1 MKKTIRFTLCSFFM
15 VFCLF
20 GSIHAQQNVWTE
32 TTKNEDVF
40 FGAHNRA
47 TSDLHASK
55 TYKLDVAALKKQ
67 LEQAPERGQSSKSN
81 VVVSFPNSHGTS
93 ENFRVYEAPVLSKKL
108 SIKHPNIR
116 TYVGFSNDGTGTRV
130 RFSITPLGLNAMITS
145 LEEPMIMIRP
155 ENKRSSLYL
164 VYERN
169 AYRDKKNDEFI
180 CSTEEK
186 LQKKA
191 NANTLRAADDQ
202 TLRTFRV
209 AISGTAEYTNTWDDG
224 DNTNGT
230 VQDDAL
236 AQVVA
241 TLNRANEIF
250 EVDMAITMTLVSGT
264 SILYT
269 DPATD
274 PYTGNLNSELQS
286 TLTAEIGE
294 ANYDIGHLFHRDQG
308 NGNAGCIGCVCVDGQ
323 KGSAFSAAPFPNDQP
338 SDFFDIDLVPHE
350 MGHQYGANHTFSF
363 NSEGTGMNVEPA
375 SGTTIMSYAGI
386 TGANNVQNYADPYFH
401 YVSIE
406 QILTNLQNRT
416 CWVGSTITNNPPV
429 ANAGNDYTIPKGT
442 AFLLQGTATDSD
454 GDTLYY
460 NWEQIDDGTITNTTF
475 GPTNTSGANFRSRPP
490 NTSPERYMPI
500 IERIIAGQLT
510 ETNPTVTANNTS
522 WETVSDV
529 ARDLNFA
536 FTVRDR
542 NITGGTG
549 QTPQGSSNTMKV
561 TVDGASGPFAVTS
574 QNTAGHIVFAGDSET
589 VTWDVAGTDG
599 GAVNTPNVDILLS
612 TDGGFTF
619 PTTLATNV
627 ANDGSHN
634 VTLPIIQTTTARVMV
649 KGSGNIFLAM
659 NSTNFEIKK
668 TEFVLSSTTT
678 EIDVCKPNNAVYN
691 FTYKTFLGF
700 TGTTTFTANNIPA
713 GATVTFNPTSAS
725 NDGDAV
731 QMTVSGMNAVAVGNY
746 TIEAVGTSGTLTKTK
761 EVTLNVFSGTVAAPA
776 LTAPANN
783 ATDQALLPQFTWGAD
798 VNAEE
803 YEIQIASDTG
813 FTNIV
818 ETATTTTNTFTNTV
832 ALTGDTEY
840 WWRVRS
846 INQCATGVYSTAFK
860 FKTAAIDCGT
870 FSALD
875 TPIVISDGAAA
886 TYNSVINMVDDL
898 PVTEVVVTID
908 IEHTWVSDLTIS
920 LRSPAGTEVVLSDAN
935 GGSGV
940 NYSVTVFDDAAATS
954 ITAGIP
960 PFNGTFKPEE
970 PLANFI
976 GESVKGDWTLIV
988 EDAWDLD
995 GGFINDFKINFCVA
1009 GEFSPDTD
1017 GDGILDPG
1025 DNCINTPNADQT
1037 DTDDDGIGDVCDTDI
1052 DNDTI
1057 PNSEDNC
1064 PTIPNMDQI
1073 DSDGDGIGE
1082 ACDIVCETI
1091 TFNTITDIPTD
1102 GSVLDIDIEV
1112 ARKLKITDV
1121 NVLVDITHP
1130 WVEDLH
1136 FAVTDPS
1143 GQFVYLSAGYGGDGD
1158 NYTQTLFDDQAAE
1171 SIVDGTAP
1179 FTGSYRPDPGV
1190 LADLNFDNTGVLSEG
1205 TWLFQILDTWPEDDD
1220 GHVNEV
1226 TLEICGY
1233 PDPEDYDG
1241 DGILNEYDNCPAIYN
1256 PDQTDINFNGVGDIC
1271 DGMDMNDV
1279 ISPNGDGINDSWHI
1293 LNLDKFPN
1301 AIINVYNRWGNLV
1314 HESTGKDG
1322 PWNGSYNGDTL
1333 PSGSYYYRID
1343 VMGDGSDV
1351 RTGWLY
1357 ITQN

>member
-32 TTKNEDVF
+32 TTPNEEVF

-67 LEQAPERGQSSKSN
+67 LEPAPERGQSSKSN
-81 VVVSFPNSHGTS
+81 VVVSFPNSHGKS

-108 SIKHPNIR
+108 SIKYPNIK

-145 LEEPMIMIRP
+145 LEEPMTLIRP

-169 AYRDKKNDEFI
+169 AHRDKKDDEFI

-191 NANTLRAADDQ
+191 STNALRAADDQ

-209 AISGTAEYTNTWDDG
+209 AISGTAEYTNVWDDG
-224 DNTNGT
+224 DNTNGD

-236 AQVVA
+236 AQVVS

-250 EVDMAITMTLVSGT
+250 EVDMAITMTLVSDKT
-264 SILYT
+264 LLYT
-269 DPATD
+269 DANTD
-274 PYTGNLNSELQS
+274 PYGGGNLNSELQN
-286 TLTAEIGE
+286 TLTAEVGE
-294 ANYDIGHLFHRDQG
+294 ANYDIGHLFHKDNP

-323 KGSAFSAAPFPNDQP
+323 KGSAFSSGSFPNDQP

-350 MGHQYGANHTFSF
+350 MGHQYGANHTFSM
-363 NSEGTGMNVEPA
+363 NSEGTGMNVEPG
-375 SGTTIMSYAGI
+375 SGTTTMSYAGI
-386 TGANNVQNYADPYFH
+386 TGANNVQNNADSYFH
-401 YVSIE
+401 YVSID

-442 AFLLQGTATDSD
+442 AFLLKGTATDPD
-454 GDTLYY
+454 GDTLYH

-490 NTSPERYMPI
+490 NTSTERYMPVI
-500 IERIIAGQLT
+500 DRIIAGQLT
-510 ETNPTVTANNTS
+510 ETNPAVTANNTS

-542 NITGGTG
+542 NTTGGTG
-549 QTPQGSSNTMKV
+549 QTPQSSSDTMKV

-589 VTWDVAGTDG
+589 VTWDVAGTNG

-612 TDGGFTF
+612 TDGGKTF

-627 ANDGSHN
+627 TNDGSHD
-634 VTLPIIQTTTARVMV
+634 VTLPIIETTTARVMV

-659 NSTNFEIKK
+659 NSANFEIKK
-668 TEFVLSSTTT
+668 TEFVLSTTTT
-678 EIDVCKPNNAVYN
+678 ELDVCKPNDAVYN

-700 TGTTTFTANNIPA
+700 TGTTTFTANDVPA

-725 NDGDAV
+725 ADGTTV
-731 QMTVSGMNAVAVGNY
+731 QMTVSGMNAVAVGDY
-746 TIEAVGTSGTLTKTK
+746 TIKAVGTSGTLTKTK
-761 EVTLNVFSGTVAAPA
+761 EVTLNVFSGTVAAPT

-783 ATDQALLPQFTWGAD
+783 ATDQALLPQFTWNAD
-798 VNAEE
+798 TNAEE
-803 YEIQIASDTG
+803 YEIQIASDAG

-818 ETATTTTNTFTNTV
+818 EAATVTTNTYTITTS
-832 ALTGDTEY
+832 LTGDTEY
-840 WWRVRS
+840 WWRVRTK
-846 INQCATGVYSTAFK
+846 NQCATGAHTTFK
-860 FKTAAIDCGT
+860 FKTAAIDCMEFT
-870 FSALD
+870 AND
-875 TPIVISDGAAA
+875 TPIEISDGAAA

-908 IEHTWVSDLTIS
+908 ISHTWDEDLNIS
-920 LRSPAGTEVVLSDAN
+920 LKSPAGTVVKLSHGN
-935 GGSGV
+935 GGGGD

-954 ITAGIP
+954 ITAGTP
-960 PFNGTFKPEE
+960 PFNGSFKPEE

-988 EDAWDLD
+988 EDTWAAD
-995 GGFINDFKINFCVA
+995 GGFINDFKIDFCVA
-1009 GEFSPDTD
+1009 GQFSPDTD

-1025 DNCINTPNADQT
+1025 DNCVDTPNPDQT
-1037 DTDDDGIGDVCDTDI
+1037 DTDGDNIGDACDTDI
-1052 DNDTI
+1052 DNDGI

-1064 PTIPNMDQI
+1064 PTLPNNDQI

-1082 ACDIVCETI
+1082 ACEIVCETI
-1091 TFNTITDIPTD
+1091 TFNTKTDIPTNET
-1102 GSVLDIDIEV
+1102 LDIDIEV

-1130 WVEDLH
+1130 YVWDLR
-1136 FAVTDPS
+1136 FGVTGPS
-1143 GQFVYLSAGYGGDGD
+1143 GEWVFLSSSNGGDGD

-1190 LADLNFDNTGVLSEG
+1190 LADLNFDNTGILSGG
-1205 TWLFQILDTWPEDDD
+1205 TWLFQIRDVWPADDD

-1233 PDPEDYDG
+1233 PDPDDYDG
-1241 DGILNEYDNCPAIYN
+1241 DGILNEHDNCPAIYN
-1256 PDQTDINFNGVGDIC
+1256 PDQTDINLNGVGDIC

-1322 PWNGSYNGDTL
+1322 PWNGSYKGDTL